1 METETLAMAQEADF
15 TLIALFFRATLTV
28 QLVMIALIVASVYVW
43 AITFSK
49 YAMYRRARA
58 TCRNSTPPS
67 GRASRS
73 TSFTTRWRRRPS
85 SASERVFVA
94 GMTEWR
100 RSLRDDGALIPGVQ
114 QRVDR
119 SMDVAIARES
129 ERLTNGLN
137 FLATT
142 GATAPFVGLFGT
154 VWGIMRSFQE
164 IAISGN
170 TSLAVVA
177 PGIAEAL
184 LATGL
189 GLLAAIPAVIFYN
202 KLSSDADSL
211 VASYEGFRRRV
222 LDAPVAAAR
231 LMGASVAKSDGPR
244 RRRGGAAAGA
254 THVGDQRHALRG
266 RDAVPSDHLH
276 GRRPPDDRG
285 RAHRPAR
292 HLRRGAAVRG
302 RRAADRDADAR
313 WRR

>member
-1 METETLAMAQEADF
+1 MEQQTLALATEADF
-15 TLIALFFRATLTV
+15 TLVALFFRASFIV
-28 QLVMIALIVASVYVW
+28 QLVMVALIVASVWVW
-43 AITFSK
+43 TIAFTKF
-49 YAMYRRARA
+49 AMFRRSRGNASA
-58 TCRNSTPPS
+58 FDSAFWS
-67 GRASRS
+67 GEPLDELYDQVADNPR
-73 TSFTTRWRRRPS
+73 

-129 ERLTNGLN
+129 QRMTNGLN

-164 IAISGN
+164 IAISGQ

-189 GLLAAIPAVIFYN
+189 GLLAAIPAVILYN
-202 KLSSDADSL
+202 KLSSDADEIVGTFESFADEFSTL
-211 VASYEGFRRRV
+211 LSRQ
-222 LDAPVAAAR
+222 LD
-231 LMGASVAKSDGPR
+231 
-244 RRRGGAAAGA
+244 
-254 THVGDQRHALRG
+254 
-266 RDAVPSDHLH
+266 
-276 GRRPPDDRG
+276 
-285 RAHRPAR
+285 
-292 HLRRGAAVRG
+292 
-302 RRAADRDADAR
+302 
-313 WRR
+313 